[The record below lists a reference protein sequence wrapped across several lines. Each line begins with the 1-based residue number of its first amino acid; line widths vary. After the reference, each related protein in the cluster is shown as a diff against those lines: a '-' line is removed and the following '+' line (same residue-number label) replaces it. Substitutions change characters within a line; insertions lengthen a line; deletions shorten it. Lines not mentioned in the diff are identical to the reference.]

1 MANETLPETAINS
14 QLSAGIEQKIS
25 DLEFYS
31 VEFEDLI
38 GFQPNIAQLRYNNK
52 PGLTLTAGKD
62 CLTVSFNSE
71 NNLQEIY
78 PATGF
83 FALYFR
89 TDSRWEIKTVEAY
102 EIDGT
107 ALTDAIAS
115 GFRIEDEILAPVALV
130 RINIDEP
137 DKPRLEFFT
146 NNIIP
151 EITVLFS
158 RQHPAAIPL
167 IPSKFQMATI
177 PDKEEIDQ
185 QTPLKIIAPHEET
198 DENQYDFII
207 PGAIAVTPKI
217 PVRLVK
223 RKHPDDWSNAMLA
236 EYREEI
242 AAEKRKKAGIESEKD
257 SSPPLLKDPRPG
269 KKFPKKQIPQ

>member
-115 GFRIEDEILAPVALV
+115 GFRIEDEILAPVAV
-130 RINIDEP
+130 ARVEP
-137 DKPRLEFFT
+137 GP
-146 NNIIP
+146 
-151 EITVLFS
+151 
-158 RQHPAAIPL
+158 
-167 IPSKFQMATI
+167 
-177 PDKEEIDQ
+177 
-185 QTPLKIIAPHEET
+185 
-198 DENQYDFII
+198 
-207 PGAIAVTPKI
+207 
-217 PVRLVK
+217 
-223 RKHPDDWSNAMLA
+223 
-236 EYREEI
+236 I
-242 AAEKRKKAGIESEKD
+242 AAAAAAAGGGRCGGC
-257 SSPPLLKDPRPG
+257 PRGFGGSAQNSRGGDQLARGARGHHP
-269 KKFPKKQIPQ
+269 QIQHRGA